1 MPDSFKPDFSFFP
14 YEFRE
19 NQKKLIEFVQK
30 LACNKNAC
38 IQASSGFG
46 KTSSILSSL
55 LPAAIRDGKKIL
67 WVVKTGNE
75 TDRPIEELKKINNKT
90 QNNIFGFSYRGKKD
104 MCLLLNGLR
113 DKSGFDYADVSFL
126 CRHNLKKCKYF
137 KNFEVIDKSR
147 LADFLS
153 SPMLF
158 SEILAF
164 CEDKEICPYMLQKEM
179 LKHARL
185 VSMNYNYI
193 LSERIGEGLAKKVD
207 FADCVLV
214 VDEAHNIQQAASNV
228 NSSRIYFSALER
240 VMNEAELFKNDE
252 SYPEIRK
259 LVKNMT
265 DFLAEKEMKMKDDEE
280 IVDIR
285 EFLNSVSSGID
296 DIEALLKSMKE
307 FGDVIKERQMEN
319 DKAPRSS
326 LSHLSDFLKQIFS
339 DAKEDGIILIASR
352 QSGNF
357 VLEKFDMR
365 CAALLR
371 ERWSLFGSCVFCS
384 GTLNPIDG
392 FCEVAGVENYSGLET
407 PSPYTRENAQAF
419 ITKGLTTKW
428 ESFDSGMAKK
438 YVSAIRVFLNA
449 HKKNLAVF
457 SSSYRIQNM
466 LMESGMKEAI
476 DECGRKLF
484 AETQDTD
491 GNEARKIL
499 EGFKRADGKGV
510 LVASASGRFAEGA
523 DFPGKELEGI
533 FLVGIPFDKISVKT
547 KAFIDYY
554 KKLYGAEKG
563 QHYAY
568 VVPAFRRVA
577 QTLGRALRSKEDKA
591 VFVLGDERYS
601 WPRFLRLLPDYIRS
615 SAKLVEFLV

>member
-1 MPDSFKPDFSFFP
+1 MSDFSYFP
-14 YEFRE
+14 YEFRK
-19 NQKKLIEFVQK
+19 NQKELIEFLQK
-30 LACNKNAC
+30 DACNRNVC

-55 LPAAIRDGKKIL
+55 LPVAIRDGKKII

-75 TDRPIEELKKINNKT
+75 TDRPIEELKKINGKT
-90 QNNIFGFSYRGKKD
+90 EGSIFGFSYRGKKD
-104 MCLLLNGLR
+104 MCLLLRGMR
-113 DKSGFDYADVSFL
+113 DKTGFDYADVSFL
-126 CRHNLKKCKYF
+126 CKHNLKKCKYF
-137 KNFEVIDKSR
+137 KNFEKIDKER
-147 LADFLS
+147 LADFLL

-207 FADCVLV
+207 FADCILV
-214 VDEAHNIQQAASNV
+214 VDEAHNIQQAASNI

-252 SYPEIRK
+252 NYPEIRR

-265 DFLAEKEMKMKDDEE
+265 EFLAEREMKMKDDEE
-280 IVDIR
+280 IASITDFID
-285 EFLNSVSSGID
+285 SASAGIGD
-296 DIEALLKSMKE
+296 MQSLLKAMKE

-326 LSHLSDFLKQIFS
+326 LSHLSDFLRQILS
-339 DAKEDGIILIASR
+339 DAKEDGIILIASK
-352 QSGNF
+352 QNGNF
-357 VLEKFDMR
+357 ILEKFDMR
-365 CAALLR
+365 CAALLK
-371 ERWSLFGSCVFCS
+371 ERWNLFNSCVFCS
-384 GTLNPIDG
+384 GTLSPIDG
-392 FCEVAGVENYSGLET
+392 FCEVAGVENYSGMET
-407 PSPYTRENAQAF
+407 PSPYTKENAQAF
-419 ITKGLTTKW
+419 ITKGMTTKW

-438 YVSAIRVFLNA
+438 YVSAIKVFLNA

-457 SSSYRIQNM
+457 SSSYRVQNM
-466 LMESGMKEAI
+466 LMENGLKGMIE
-476 DECGRKLF
+476 ECGRKMF

-554 KKLYGAEKG
+554 KKLYGSEKG

-568 VVPAFRRVA
+568 IVPAFRRVA
-577 QTLGRALRSKEDKA
+577 QTLGRALRSNEDRA

-601 WPRFLRLLPDYIRS
+601 YPRFLRLLPDYIRS
-615 SAKLVEFLV
+615 NAKLVEFLV